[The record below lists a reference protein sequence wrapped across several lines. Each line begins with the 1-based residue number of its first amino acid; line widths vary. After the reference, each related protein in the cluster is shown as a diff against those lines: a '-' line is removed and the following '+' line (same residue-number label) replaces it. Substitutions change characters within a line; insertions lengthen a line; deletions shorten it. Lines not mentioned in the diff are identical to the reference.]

1 MEVLERIANHEFAGE
16 LREIVEALIPLRR
29 DRWET
34 EDYLRA
40 TLMSGDGKDLHKE
53 ALRDSLLE
61 AICGN
66 DKYTFGY
73 AYYFLGSWKNR
84 TSGDVVIEDAFCY
97 ANEASV
103 NYSLWCEEQT
113 TAIEQA
119 DNGCKADLAL
129 KAMQSPIHVCMDKD
143 HELKKMFDIQMH
155 NILQYY
161 PKDCL
166 LQQKPA
172 TKANSP
178 QTIPQELNTDRARA
192 IFAKAVDA
200 GLMSKDYEWL
210 GTASLYGYFV
220 DRVSKE
226 LDITTGAGRIRWVLF
241 KKTIVNHDTIVSTAK
256 QAISDYKNKNLPPPN
271 GDDIVDKIIKE
282 TR

>member
-53 ALRDSLLE
+53 ALRDALLD
-61 AICGN
+61 AIRGN

-73 AYYFLGSWKNR
+73 AYYFLGAWKNR

-143 HELKKMFDIQMH
+143 HELKKMFDIQLH

-178 QTIPQELNTDRARA
+178 QTIPQELITDRAKE
-192 IFAKAVDA
+192 IFAKAVKA
-200 GLMSKDYEWL
+200 GYMEKTATGYKWL
-210 GTASLYGYFV
+210 YNSGSNASLAYFIMQV
-220 DRVSKE
+220 FSPDNTKQIPFKALGQLFDVTRLDRA
-226 LDITTGAGRIRWVLF
+226 LDQAT
-241 KKTIVNHDTIVSTAK
+241 TAK
-256 QAISDYKNKNLPPPN
+256 KPQQWRGAIDNLLK
-271 GDDIVDKIIKE
+271 DL
-282 TR
+282 

>member
-53 ALRDSLLE
+53 VLRDSLLE

-66 DKYTFGY
+66 DKYPFGY

-84 TSGDVVIEDAFCY
+84 TSGGVVIEDAFCY

-129 KAMQSPIHVCMDKD
+129 NNCSNGFQTNRFCPSLLYA
-143 HELKKMFDIQMH
+143 F
-155 NILQYY
+155 
-161 PKDCL
+161 PKSNL
-166 LQQKPA
+166 
-172 TKANSP
+172 T
-178 QTIPQELNTDRARA
+178 
-192 IFAKAVDA
+192 
-200 GLMSKDYEWL
+200 LMSRQKHANRDL
-210 GTASLYGYFV
+210 LASH
-220 DRVSKE
+220 S
-226 LDITTGAGRIRWVLF
+226 
-241 KKTIVNHDTIVSTAK
+241 
-256 QAISDYKNKNLPPPN
+256 
-271 GDDIVDKIIKE
+271 
-282 TR
+282 

>member
-40 TLMSGDGKDLHKE
+40 TLMSGDRKDLHKE

-113 TAIEQA
+113 TA
-119 DNGCKADLAL
+119 
-129 KAMQSPIHVCMDKD
+129 
-143 HELKKMFDIQMH
+143 
-155 NILQYY
+155 
-161 PKDCL
+161 
-166 LQQKPA
+166 

-178 QTIPQELNTDRARA
+178 QTIPQELNTDRTKE
-192 IFAKAVDA
+192 IFAKAVEA
-200 GLMSKDYEWL
+200 GYMEKTATGYKWLYNSGSK
-210 GTASLYGYFV
+210 ASLAYFIMQV
-220 DRVSKE
+220 FSPDNTKQIPFKALGRLFDVTRLDRA
-226 LDITTGAGRIRWVLF
+226 LDQAT
-241 KKTIVNHDTIVSTAK
+241 TAK
-256 QAISDYKNKNLPPPN
+256 KPQQWRGAIDNLLK
-271 GDDIVDKIIKE
+271 DL
-282 TR
+282 

>member
-34 EDYLRA
+34 EDYLRV

-53 ALRDSLLE
+53 VLRDSLLE
-61 AICGN
+61 SICGN

-113 TAIEQA
+113 TA
-119 DNGCKADLAL
+119 
-129 KAMQSPIHVCMDKD
+129 
-143 HELKKMFDIQMH
+143 
-155 NILQYY
+155 
-161 PKDCL
+161 
-166 LQQKPA
+166 

-178 QTIPQELNTDRARA
+178 QTIPQELNTDRAKE
-192 IFAKAVDA
+192 IFAKAVKA
-200 GLMSKDYEWL
+200 GYMEKTATGYKWLYNSGSK
-210 GTASLYGYFV
+210 ASLAYFIMQV
-220 DRVSKE
+220 FSPDNTKQIPFKALGQLFDVTRLDRA
-226 LDITTGAGRIRWVLF
+226 LDQAT
-241 KKTIVNHDTIVSTAK
+241 TAK
-256 QAISDYKNKNLPPPN
+256 KPQQWRGAIDNLLK
-271 GDDIVDKIIKE
+271 DL
-282 TR
+282 

>member
-40 TLMSGDGKDLHKE
+40 TLMSGDRKDLHKE

-84 TSGDVVIEDAFCY
+84 TSGGVVIEDAFCY

-103 NYSLWCEEQT
+103 NYSLWCEEQI

-129 KAMQSPIHVCMDKD
+129 KAMQSPIHIGMYAEHK
-143 HELKKMFDIQMH
+143 LKKKFDIQLH

-161 PKDCL
+161 
-166 LQQKPA
+166 
-172 TKANSP
+172 
-178 QTIPQELNTDRARA
+178 
-192 IFAKAVDA
+192 
-200 GLMSKDYEWL
+200 
-210 GTASLYGYFV
+210 
-220 DRVSKE
+220 
-226 LDITTGAGRIRWVLF
+226 
-241 KKTIVNHDTIVSTAK
+241 
-256 QAISDYKNKNLPPPN
+256 
-271 GDDIVDKIIKE
+271 
-282 TR
+282 

>member
-1 MEVLERIANHEFAGE
+1 MEVLNRIANHEFAGE
-16 LREIVEALIPLRR
+16 LRVIVEALIPLREN
-29 DRWET
+29 RWET

-129 KAMQSPIHVCMDKD
+129 KAMQSPIHVRMDKN
-143 HELKKMFDIQMH
+143 HELKKMFDVQLH

-166 LQQKPA
+166 QPQQP
-172 TKANSP
+172 TKQDKSP
-178 QTIPQELNTDRARA
+178 QAIPQELNTDRAKE
-192 IFAKAVDA
+192 IFAKAVEA

-210 GTASLYGYFV
+210 ASQSLLACFCREMSVKLDLGKGYSSEGQKRLSWKPFEALFNV
-220 DRVSKE
+220 KAKNLTTS
-226 LDITTGAGRIRWVLF
+226 LNDI
-241 KKTIVNHDTIVSTAK
+241 KKTGQDPIGIEKVE
-256 QAISDYKNKNLPPPN
+256 AIFKD
-271 GDDIVDKIIKE
+271 
-282 TR
+282 

>member
-73 AYYFLGSWKNR
+73 AYYFLGAWKNR
-84 TSGDVVIEDAFCY
+84 TSGGVVIEDAFCY

-103 NYSLWCEEQT
+103 NYSLWCEEQIT
-113 TAIEQA
+113 
-119 DNGCKADLAL
+119 
-129 KAMQSPIHVCMDKD
+129 
-143 HELKKMFDIQMH
+143 
-155 NILQYY
+155 
-161 PKDCL
+161 
-166 LQQKPA
+166 A

-178 QTIPQELNTDRARA
+178 QTIPQELNTDRAKE
-192 IFAKAVDA
+192 IFAKAVKA
-200 GLMSKDYEWL
+200 GYMEKTATGYKWLYNSGSK
-210 GTASLYGYFV
+210 ASLAYFIMQV
-220 DRVSKE
+220 FSPDNTKQIPFKALGQLFDVTRLDRA
-226 LDITTGAGRIRWVLF
+226 LDQAA
-241 KKTIVNHDTIVSTAK
+241 TAK
-256 QAISDYKNKNLPPPN
+256 KPQQWRGAIDNLLK
-271 GDDIVDKIIKE
+271 DL
-282 TR
+282 

>member
-103 NYSLWCEEQT
+103 NYSLCCEEQIT
-113 TAIEQA
+113 
-119 DNGCKADLAL
+119 
-129 KAMQSPIHVCMDKD
+129 
-143 HELKKMFDIQMH
+143 
-155 NILQYY
+155 
-161 PKDCL
+161 
-166 LQQKPA
+166 A

-178 QTIPQELNTDRARA
+178 QTIPQELNTDRAKE
-192 IFAKAVDA
+192 IFAKAVEA

-210 GTASLYGYFV
+210 ASKSLLACFCREMSVKLDLGKAYNSGGQKRLVWKPFEQLFNAKKGSLRASLN
-220 DRVSKE
+220 
-226 LDITTGAGRIRWVLF
+226 DIQKTGQNPIGIE
-241 KKTIVNHDTIVSTAK
+241 KIN
-256 QAISDYKNKNLPPPN
+256 AIFQ
-271 GDDIVDKIIKE
+271 E
-282 TR
+282 

>member
-53 ALRDSLLE
+53 ALRDALLD
-61 AICGN
+61 AIRGN

-73 AYYFLGSWKNR
+73 AYYFLGAWKNR

-129 KAMQSPIHVCMDKD
+129 KAMQSPIHIGMYAEHK
-143 HELKKMFDIQMH
+143 LKNMFDIQLH

-178 QTIPQELNTDRARA
+178 QTIPQELNTDRAKE
-192 IFAKAVDA
+192 IFAKAVEA

-210 GTASLYGYFV
+210 ASKSLYGYFV
-220 DRVSKE
+220 DMVSKE

-256 QAISDYKNKNLPPPN
+256 QAISDYKNKNLLPPN
-271 GDDIVDKIIKE
+271 GDDIVNKIIKE

>member
-66 DKYTFGY
+66 DKCTFGY

-84 TSGDVVIEDAFCY
+84 TSGGVVIEDAFCY

-103 NYSLWCEEQT
+103 NYSLCCEEQIT
-113 TAIEQA
+113 
-119 DNGCKADLAL
+119 
-129 KAMQSPIHVCMDKD
+129 
-143 HELKKMFDIQMH
+143 
-155 NILQYY
+155 
-161 PKDCL
+161 
-166 LQQKPA
+166 A

-178 QTIPQELNTDRARA
+178 QTIPQELNTDRAKE
-192 IFAKAVDA
+192 IFAKAVEA
-200 GLMSKDYEWL
+200 GYMEKTATGYKWLYNSGSK
-210 GTASLYGYFV
+210 ASLAYFIMQV
-220 DRVSKE
+220 FSPDNTKQIPFKALGQLFDVTRLDRA
-226 LDITTGAGRIRWVLF
+226 LDQAT
-241 KKTIVNHDTIVSTAK
+241 TAK
-256 QAISDYKNKNLPPPN
+256 KPQQWRGAIDNLLK
-271 GDDIVDKIIKE
+271 DL
-282 TR
+282 